1 MRLAGYLAFVLLF
14 VFGMYALPL
23 CVRNFR
29 RTRGSGTS
37 EAYLYM
43 LGIVLS
49 AGLIVLA
56 VVGVF
61 SALFG
66 RLH

>member
-1 MRLAGYLAFVLLF
+1 MRLAAYLAFVLLF

-37 EAYLYM
+37 KPHPYVLD
-43 LGIVLS
+43 IVLS
-49 AGLIVLA
+49 AGLMVLA
-56 VVGVF
+56 VIGVF
-61 SALFG
+61 VAVFG
-66 RLH
+66 RPH